1 MKQLKYLLCISLLLT
16 IFQGFGQEKDYPY
29 AADIA
34 QFRENDKLNP
44 PPANAILFAGSSS
57 FTLWKDVQ
65 DYFPGYTIINRGF
78 GGSTLLDQIHY
89 INEIVFPYNPAQI
102 VIYCGENDFAAS
114 DTVTA
119 EMVFDRFKKYFYM
132 IREKLPDTRITY
144 VSMKPS
150 PSRCN
155 LAMNFIF
162 ANGQIHSFLDAQSN
176 AGFVD
181 IWDAMLDE
189 KGQPDA
195 SLFLEDRL
203 HMNAKG
209 YRIWQ
214 KKIEPFLVK

>member
-1 MKQLKYLLCISLLLT
+1 MKIRGLLISLILLLV
-16 IFQGFGQEKDYPY
+16 IPSGFSQEYPY
-29 AADIA
+29 ASDIRH
-34 QFRENDKLNP
+34 FREIDSINP
-44 PPANAILFAGSSS
+44 PPENAILFAGSSS
-57 FTLWKDVQ
+57 FTIWKDVQ

-89 INEIVFPYNPAQI
+89 INDIVFPYKPAQI

-119 EMVFDRFKKYFYM
+119 EMVFDRFKKYFQM
-132 IREKLPDTRITY
+132 IREKLPDARITY

-150 PSRCN
+150 PSRWN
-155 LAMNFIF
+155 LALKFMF

-195 SLFLEDRL
+195 SLFLEDML

-209 YRIWQ
+209 YQIWQ
-214 KKIEPFLVK
+214 KKIEPMLMR